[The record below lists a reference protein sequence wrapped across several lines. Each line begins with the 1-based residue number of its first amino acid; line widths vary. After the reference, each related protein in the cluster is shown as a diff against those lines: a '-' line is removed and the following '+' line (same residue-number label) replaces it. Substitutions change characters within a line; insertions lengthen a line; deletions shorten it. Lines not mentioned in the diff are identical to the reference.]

1 MRCELSPC
9 KCCCRH
15 LSPECASFFFSF
27 FPFGKA
33 SLCFSIPL
41 SYLSISLLLMSPSFF
56 SFLHFTSVSSPR
68 LSNVCFDQSFDF
80 LLISS
85 LTSVLNCSQR
95 EDSETLLAN
104 RTSRKYLFL
113 FSYLIQ
119 ECFPPHFHFSSIPNL
134 CLIETSYMMHTSSRQ
149 PLSKSSSFPLHSLLS
164 CFSPSTVFH
173 LHSSVMDL
181 RHALTGETVDISPS
195 LSTVSSWTSFDISS
209 DITSVSSDQILT
221 PVTAESGFKPFED
234 SLPKKSSSV
243 TALSKVRTV
252 AWRETSFL
260 GNDE

>member
-15 LSPECASFFFSF
+15 LSPECASFFFF
-27 FPFGKA
+27 LFPFGKA

-56 SFLHFTSVSSPR
+56 SFLHFTSVSSSR
-68 LSNVCFDQSFDF
+68 LSNVRFDQSFDF

-104 RTSRKYLFL
+104 RSSRKYLFL

-119 ECFPPHFHFSSIPNL
+119 ESFPPHFHFSSK
-134 CLIETSYMMHTSSRQ
+134 
-149 PLSKSSSFPLHSLLS
+149 PLSY
-164 CFSPSTVFH
+164 
-173 LHSSVMDL
+173 
-181 RHALTGETVDISPS
+181 
-195 LSTVSSWTSFDISS
+195 
-209 DITSVSSDQILT
+209 
-221 PVTAESGFKPFED
+221 
-234 SLPKKSSSV
+234 
-243 TALSKVRTV
+243 
-252 AWRETSFL
+252 
-260 GNDE
+260 